1 MDSADILLHIC
12 HACFLNVLTY
22 RASASGQK
30 RHAEA
35 IVALPQ
41 AGTGMHRL
49 SWRCL
54 RPEQACRGC
63 HGAAPG
69 QNRHAEA
76 VVALLQ
82 VGIEALK
89 EAFRDA
95 GDIASAV
102 VMRDQSGA
110 SRGFGFVNFEEAE
123 AADRAVANFD
133 NLPSTHAQSAWL
145 VGASLDPKLERLVI
159 PTAALDSA
167 RAQTFPARSSR
178 DEWRYNCNPFSLLCC
193 CNLEP

>member
-1 MDSADILLHIC
+1 M
-12 HACFLNVLTY
+12 T
-22 RASASGQK
+22 
-30 RHAEA
+30 
-35 IVALPQ
+35 LP
-41 AGTGMHRL
+41 
-49 SWRCL
+49 
-54 RPEQACRGC
+54 
-63 HGAAPG
+63 
-69 QNRHAEA
+69 
-76 VVALLQ
+76 Q

-110 SRGFGFVNFEEAE
+110 SRGFGFVNFEQAE

-159 PTAALDSA
+159 PTAASDSA
-167 RAQTFPARSSR
+167 RARTCPSRSSR
-178 DEWRYNCNPFSLLCC
+178 EERMCNCNPFSLLCC
-193 CNLEP
+193 CNLEPQASEACERCEVCL